1 MYFLTT
7 LALAPHRLFG
17 FVHRRARAVFN
28 LPSPPANYKMG
39 SKTVNEVL
47 RTRLSRLS
55 SLEDQKKNALNLSRG
70 SFPRALSFQTELF
83 GMSTIIPTVCVS
95 LKWRLFPTGGR

>member
-1 MYFLTT
+1 MRERGRNMYFLTT

-17 FVHRRARAVFN
+17 FVHRRAVFN

-55 SLEDQKKNALNLSRG
+55 SL
-70 SFPRALSFQTELF
+70 
-83 GMSTIIPTVCVS
+83 
-95 LKWRLFPTGGR
+95 